1 MKIGCLLLLPF
12 CTLLWAALP
21 LDSNAHTDLDKIFQV
36 IKVKGTIT
44 NISNGQS
51 LATNSRFSAEDT
63 LQFSTDGDRLA
74 VIDERKQSY
83 IARPAESD
91 LGYQLEPIRAKFNT
105 RPGKILT
112 YIEFKEYLENRDF
125 LVLGE
130 KAELKIEAENFPIDD
145 DHFFFIRYRL
155 EGEAQP
161 INKKLPSEG
170 QKAIINKKKLFQVD
184 GQAIPPEKT
193 SQFQL
198 YYHNSQE
205 KKSLKISEMRLIFPD
220 ETSLRQEIE
229 VIRSSYGTSKTNRP
243 KLRKAIENYL
253 LEVYGLPEPENLERW
268 LKRHYDL

>member
-1 MKIGCLLLLPF
+1 MKMGCLLLLPF

-21 LDSNAHTDLDKIFQV
+21 LDSNAHTDSDKVFQV

-74 VIDERKQSY
+74 VIDERRQSY